1 MSRLKSAAVVGDP
14 DGPFRGEVGGHRH
27 RSGADVPGWRLKIS
41 ALVLAVMA
49 LVLAFGQL
57 ASAQTN
63 EGFSLTIPLETVVFA
78 PWFSNELL
86 ATEPVPT
93 QFAGQS
99 CEVAAISHN
108 QESVHP
114 ESDLFVRSGGSEVVL
129 LGVEDEPGGVVEASG
144 QLVLGSEITVTLRLG
159 PDAVFSAG
167 LDVVIDCAGQ
177 ATTTTIAA
185 TTTSTTLAA
194 TTTTVPVDAT
204 TITAPPEVTTS
215 TVADEVL
222 GTVVT
227 TTIADEVED
236 LEVLPLTGSADQG
249 LLFLAGSLLALG
261 GILVVGSRR
270 EEG

>member
-177 ATTTTIAA
+177 ATTTTIEA
-185 TTTSTTLAA
+185 TTTTLAA
-194 TTTTVPVDAT
+194 TTTTSEVGSTSV
-204 TITAPPEVTTS
+204 TAPPEETTT
-215 TVADEVL
+215 TVEDEVL

-227 TTIADEVED
+227 STTVADEVED
-236 LEVLPLTGSADQG
+236 LEVLPLTGSVDGAWA
-249 LLFLAGSLLALG
+249 FLAGGLLALG
-261 GILVVGSRR
+261 GILLVGSRR
-270 EEG
+270 EES